1 MAGAQRTDTT
11 WRQGHVL
18 SNEAAAALGLP
29 LGDPAENAVVVVI
42 SHDCDIACDPA
53 VEPEVEVI
61 VGHRIDR
68 LGGDANAKTA
78 RRLHLAFEDDGKEV
92 PVELHVTRKAAVPKD
107 AFLRHEARPD
117 LKLSPASLLT
127 LQTWLA
133 ARYHRAAFA
142 DEFEDR
148 LKAKPAR
155 LDKKIAKAMDEAGE
169 HVLAVLFAVDDGEEV
184 KRQGPED
191 LYQLRIV
198 ILYDSQKNEPEA
210 YAAAQKAADT
220 ITDAFEGALCQ
231 KGVWRDIRLESCD
244 AVSDEG
250 MTVAQSRLYKRWRLD
265 HMSLEDDPQ
274 QVMLPAG

>member
-42 SHDCDIACDPA
+42 SHDCDIACDPT
-53 VEPEVEVI
+53 VEPLVEVI

-78 RRLHLAFEDDGKEV
+78 RRLHLAFDGDGTEV
-92 PVELHVTRKAAVPKD
+92 PVELHATRKAALPKD
-107 AFLRHEARPD
+107 AVLHHEVRPD
-117 LKLSPASLLT
+117 LRLSPASLQT

-155 LDKKIAKAMDEAGE
+155 LDRKIAKAMDDAGE
-169 HVLAVLFAVDDGEEV
+169 HVLAVLFEVDEGEEV

-210 YAAAQKAADT
+210 YAAAQNAADT
-220 ITDAFEGALCQ
+220 ITDAFEEALC
-231 KGVWRDIRLESCD
+231 KEGVWRDIRLESCD
-244 AVSDEG
+244 AMSDEV

>member
-29 LGDPAENAVVVVI
+29 LGDHAESAVVVVI
-42 SHDCDIACDPA
+42 SHDCDIACDPTI
-53 VEPEVEVI
+53 EPLVEVI

-78 RRLHLAFEDDGKEV
+78 RRLHLAFDGDGTGV
-92 PVELHVTRKAAVPKD
+92 PVELQVTRKASVPKD
-107 AFLRHEARPD
+107 AVLQHEPRPD
-117 LKLSPASLLT
+117 LMLSPASLQT

-142 DEFEDR
+142 DEFETR

-155 LDKKIAKAMDEAGE
+155 LDRKIAKAMDEAGE
-169 HVLAVLFAVDDGEEV
+169 HVLAVFFAVDEGEEV

-210 YAAAQKAADT
+210 YVAAQKAADT
-220 ITDAFEGALCQ
+220 FANAFEGALC
-231 KGVWRDIRLESCD
+231 KEGVWRDIRLDSCD
-244 AVSDEG
+244 AMSDEV

-265 HMSLEDDPQ
+265 HMSLEDEPQ